1 MDFETNFGIQQVVEA
16 FLAIAIVGVSTAF
29 ILSGI
34 SGGGRA
40 FIPLS
45 LIFYS
50 VLPLSMA
57 LIGYLTYKVARM
69 IYEREEEENYLDMLS
84 PMLMSILLAIVAVNI
99 GFIMIVSSSSGL
111 SNIGTV
117 RASYLI
123 TILSV
128 ALSVSVLMRNF
139 FEKETG

>member
-34 SGGGRA
+34 LGGGKA

-84 PMLMSILLAIVAVNI
+84 PMLMSILLAIVAINI
-99 GFIMIVSSSSGL
+99 GFMMIVSSSSGI
-111 SNIGTV
+111 SSIGTV

-139 FEKETG
+139 FEKGTG